1 VIELVVL
8 DVDGC
13 LTEGTIFYT
22 NDGEAAKAF
31 NVRDGFGIVCWQKMG
46 KKCAII
52 TGKSSKIV
60 EHRAR
65 DLGIK
70 YVFQGIQDKFGV
82 LKELLKD
89 LNLELDNVA
98 AIGDDTNDYRQLKS
112 VGWSFAPADALPFI
126 RSQVKT
132 VLRNDGG
139 KGAVRE
145 MIELIVDK
153 ENLRGEFE
161 KPWL

>member
-1 VIELVVL
+1 MIELIVL

-13 LTEGTIFYT
+13 LTEGSIFYT
-22 NDGEAAKAF
+22 NDGESAKAF
-31 NVRDGFGIVCWQKMG
+31 NVRDGFGIVCWHKIG

-60 EHRAR
+60 EHRAK

-70 YVFQGIQDKFGV
+70 YVFQGVQDKLAV
-82 LKELLKD
+82 LNELLKELG
-89 LNLELDNVA
+89 LELGNVA
-98 AIGDDTNDYRQLKS
+98 AIGDDTNDYRQLKN

-126 RSQVKT
+126 QKNVKT
-132 VLRNDGG
+132 VLKNNGG
-139 KGAVRE
+139 HGAVRE
-145 MIELIVDK
+145 MIETIVDQ

>member
-1 VIELVVL
+1 VIELIVL

-13 LTEGTIFYT
+13 LTDGTIFYT
-22 NDGEAAKAF
+22 NEGEAAKAF
-31 NVRDGFGIVCWQKMG
+31 NVRDGFGIVCWQKIG

-52 TGKSSKIV
+52 TGKSSKFV
-60 EHRAR
+60 EHRAK

-70 YVFQGIQDKFGV
+70 YVFQGVQDKLGV
-82 LKELLKD
+82 LKELLKE
-89 LNLELDNVA
+89 LNLELHNVA
-98 AIGDDTNDYRQLKS
+98 AIGDDTNDYKQLKS

-126 RSQVKT
+126 RTQVKT
-132 VLRNDGG
+132 VLKNSGG
-139 KGAVRE
+139 RGAVRE
-145 MIELIVDK
+145 MIETIVDE

>member
-1 VIELVVL
+1 VIELIVL

-31 NVRDGFGIVCWQKMG
+31 NVRDGFGIVCWQKIG
-46 KKCAII
+46 KKCAVI

-65 DLGIK
+65 DLGIE
-70 YVFQGIQDKFGV
+70 YVFQGVQDKLAV
-82 LKELLKD
+82 LQKLLKELG
-89 LNLELDNVA
+89 LELENTA
-98 AIGDDTNDYRQLKS
+98 AIGDDTNDYKQLKS

-126 RSQVKT
+126 RAHVKT
-132 VLRNDGG
+132 VLKNSGG
-139 KGAVRE
+139 HGAVRE
-145 MIELIVDK
+145 MIEMIVDN

>member
-1 VIELVVL
+1 VL

-13 LTEGTIFYT
+13 LSDGSIFYT

-31 NVRDGFGIVCWQKMG
+31 NVRDGFGIVCWHKIG

-60 EHRAR
+60 EYRAK

-70 YVFQGIQDKFGV
+70 YVFQGVQDKLAALEKL
-82 LKELLKD
+82 LKELG
-89 LNLELDNVA
+89 LELNHVA
-98 AIGDDTNDYRQLKS
+98 AIGDDINDYKQLKS
-112 VGWSFAPADALPFI
+112 VEWSFAPADALPFI
-126 RSQVKT
+126 RAHVNT
-132 VLRNDGG
+132 VLKNNGG
-139 KGAVRE
+139 HGAVRE
-145 MIELIVDK
+145 MIETIVDK
-153 ENLRGEFE
+153 ENLREEFE

>member
-1 VIELVVL
+1 MIELVVL

>member
-1 VIELVVL
+1 MIELIVL

-31 NVRDGFGIVCWQKMG
+31 NVRDGFGIVCWHKIG

-52 TGKSSKIV
+52 TGKSSDIV
-60 EHRAR
+60 KHRAR
-65 DLGIK
+65 DLNIK
-70 YVFQGIQDKFGV
+70 YVFQGIQDKLGV
-82 LKELLKD
+82 LKELLKE

-98 AIGDDTNDYRQLKS
+98 AIGDDTNDYKQLKS

-126 RSQVKT
+126 RKNVAT
-132 VLRNDGG
+132 VLKSNGG

-145 MIELIVDK
+145 MIEMIVDK